1 MTVNT
6 AVKQILEVS
15 EKRNC
20 TICGPETIGIGLARV
35 GQADQKIV
43 AAPLKDLVK
52 VDFGAP
58 LHSLVLVG
66 GELHELEQEMVQLYS
81 WNGEG
86 PLYSEPTEASPASDS
101 SESESEE

>member
-6 AVKQILEVS
+6 AVQQILEIS

-20 TICGPETIGIGLARV
+20 SVCGPETIGIGLARV
-35 GQADQKIV
+35 GQSDQKIV

-66 GELHELEQEMVQLYS
+66 GSLHDLEQEMIDLYS
-81 WNGEG
+81 
-86 PLYSEPTEASPASDS
+86 
-101 SESESEE
+101 